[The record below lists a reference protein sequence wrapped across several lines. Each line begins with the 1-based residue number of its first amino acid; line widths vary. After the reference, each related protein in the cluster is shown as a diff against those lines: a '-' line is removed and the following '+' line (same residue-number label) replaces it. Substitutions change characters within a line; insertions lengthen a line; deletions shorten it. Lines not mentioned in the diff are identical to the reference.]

1 MSYLQNEDLTG
12 YNPGACLPM
21 TGWLIVAEIQNG

>member
-12 YNPGACLPM
+12 YNPGERLPM
-21 TGWLIVAEIQNG
+21 TGWLTLAEIQNG